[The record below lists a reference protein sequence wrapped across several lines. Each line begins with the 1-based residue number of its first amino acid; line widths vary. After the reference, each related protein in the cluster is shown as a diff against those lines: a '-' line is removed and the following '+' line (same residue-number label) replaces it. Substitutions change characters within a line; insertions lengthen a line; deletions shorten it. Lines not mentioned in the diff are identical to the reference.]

1 MCICV
6 FSWGFPSGSAIKN
19 PSTCSVGATGDT
31 GSIPGLGRS
40 PGGGHG
46 KLLQYSCLG
55 DLMDRG
61 AWWATVHRVAESD
74 TTEQLSMHRT
84 NSTIRHDLITLY
96 SLVPQRPRY
105 HAELRTDF
113 LLHQLFRQPPSITQI
128 IFSHYLPYRVFR
140 AEQKR

>member
-1 MCICV
+1 MWV
-6 FSWGFPSGSAIKN
+6 QSL
-19 PSTCSVGATGDT
+19 DQED
-31 GSIPGLGRS
+31 S
-40 PGGGHG
+40 PGGGHSNP
-46 KLLQYSCLG
+46 LQHSCLENPR
-55 DLMDRG
+55 DRG

-113 LLHQLFRQPPSITQI
+113 LLHQLFRQPPSSTQI